1 MSAIAQIPQYFTTEF
16 TSNWEHLLQQKVS
29 KLRELV
35 SVESVRGKEKT
46 FNQMAA
52 VEMTKITSRAA
63 DTNISDVALA
73 KRWLRPYPYEHATLF
88 DEWDAEYLGEVS
100 LPQSETVNNHA
111 MAYMRTCDK
120 VIIDAALGNAY
131 TGETGVTATALP
143 AGQKVAVDY
152 VETGSTANSGLT
164 IAKLRQA
171 AYLLTEAE
179 VDDSDPRI
187 IVVSAKQVQDLLRT
201 TEVTSADYNTVKALV
216 NGDIVAW
223 LNSDD
228 TYLPGALA
236 RVEAAFAADPSL
248 DFVYGD
254 AFFDVEY
261 QLDALI
267 HRYPKPFVTWAHGV
281 DMGGGVG
288 LSVAGSERVVT
299 EGLKLAMPEI
309 HIGLFPDVGGGWFL
323 NRVPGEAGLL
333 LAMTGAI
340 VNEADALYAR
350 LADHAIAHARQPAE
364 RWHEQDNTKPV
375 AAIHHCGG
383 SV

>member
-29 KLRELV
+29 KLREFV

-52 VEMTKITSRAA
+52 VEMTKITARAA

-100 LPQSETVNNHA
+100 LPQSETVSNHA

-120 VIIDAALGNAY
+120 VIIDAALGSAY

-171 AYLLTEAE
+171 AYLLNEAE

-187 IVVSAKQVQDLLRT
+187 IVVSAKQIQDLLRT
-201 TEVTSADYNTVKALV
+201 TEVTSADYNSVKALV
-216 NGDIVAW
+216 QG
-223 LNSDD
+223 
-228 TYLPGALA
+228 
-236 RVEAAFAADPSL
+236 
-248 DFVYGD
+248 
-254 AFFDVEY
+254 
-261 QLDALI
+261 QLDTFMGFKFRRVASSLLP
-267 HRYPKPFVTWAHGV
+267 YNAGTGV
-281 DMGGGVG
+281 RTCFAYVR
-288 LSVAGSERVVT
+288 S
-299 EGLKLAMPEI
+299 GLKLA
-309 HIGLFPDVGGGWFL
+309 D
-323 NRVPGEAGLL
+323 AGRKVHVDIRADKSHALQIRTVASL
-333 LAMTGAI
+333 GATRMEEKK
-340 VNEADALYAR
+340 VVE
-350 LADHAIAHARQPAE
+350 
-364 RWHEQDNTKPV
+364 V
-375 AAIHHCGG
+375 AADE
-383 SV
+383 VL

>member
-29 KLRELV
+29 KLREFV

-52 VEMTKITSRAA
+52 VEMTKITARAA

-100 LPQSETVNNHA
+100 LPQSETVSNHA

-120 VIIDAALGNAY
+120 VIIDAALGSAY

-152 VETGSTANSGLT
+152 VETGSAANSGLT

-171 AYLLTEAE
+171 AYLLNEAE

-187 IVVSAKQVQDLLRT
+187 IVVSAKQIQDLLRT
-201 TEVTSADYNTVKALV
+201 TEVTSADFNSVKALV
-216 NGDIVAW
+216 QGDIDTFLGFKFRRVASS
-223 LNSDD
+223 L
-228 TYLPGALA
+228 LPYNASTGV
-236 RVEAAFAADPSL
+236 RTCFAYVRS
-248 DFVYGD
+248 
-254 AFFDVEY
+254 
-261 QLDALI
+261 
-267 HRYPKPFVTWAHGV
+267 
-281 DMGGGVG
+281 
-288 LSVAGSERVVT
+288 
-299 EGLKLAMPEI
+299 GLKLA
-309 HIGLFPDVGGGWFL
+309 D
-323 NRVPGEAGLL
+323 AGRKVHVDIRADKSHALQIRTVASL
-333 LAMTGAI
+333 GATRMEEKK
-340 VNEADALYAR
+340 VVE
-350 LADHAIAHARQPAE
+350 
-364 RWHEQDNTKPV
+364 V
-375 AAIHHCGG
+375 AADE
-383 SV
+383 VL